1 MSDKTKESTELFAQ
15 RGLFSEFD
23 ISGTQG
29 KLRVVIFDDN
39 ACIRLL
45 LGDLFE
51 RRGYEVFAFSQ
62 PSLCP
67 LYAVQKCPCPTDASC
82 ADVIISDVNMHR
94 TNGIDFL
101 EQLMQKGCRQRNA
114 ALISG
119 SFSEVDLARGTRLGC
134 RLFNKP
140 LDMKEFTAWV
150 EEVERSIP
158 SGRRLFDWQ

>member
-1 MSDKTKESTELFAQ
+1 MSDETKESTELFAQ
-15 RGLFSEFD
+15 RGLFSEFG
-23 ISGTQG
+23 ISGTQV
-29 KLRVVIFDDN
+29 KLRAVIFDDN

-45 LGDLFE
+45 LADLFD
-51 RRGYEVFAFSQ
+51 RRGYEVFAFSE

-67 LYAVQKCPCPTDASC
+67 LFAVQKCPCPTDANC
-82 ADVIISDVNMHR
+82 TDLIISDVNMPG

-101 EQLMQKGCRQRNA
+101 EQLMQKGCRQQQV

-119 SFSEVDLARGTRLGC
+119 SFSEADLARGARLKC

-150 EEVERSIP
+150 EEVESSILP
-158 SGRRLFDWQ
+158 GRRLFDWQ